1 MKYIQQVCYDVRN
14 RNVLCDCK
22 KKNNFEI
29 IKL

>member
-22 KKNNFEI
+22 KNNFEI